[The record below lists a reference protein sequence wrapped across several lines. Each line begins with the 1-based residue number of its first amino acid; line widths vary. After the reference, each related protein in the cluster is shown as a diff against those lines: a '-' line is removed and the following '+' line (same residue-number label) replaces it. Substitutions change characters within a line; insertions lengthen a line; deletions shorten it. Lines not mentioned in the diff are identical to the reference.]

1 MDGCGK
7 QKNRKRSSIRDLFT
21 LAKMENPLFPWR
33 TWPGPEKRGFCFMPG
48 AGHVHPVPVFSAPD
62 ANVMNICLSESLPA
76 AHDQKG
82 HHGRI
87 DQIQQVK

>member
-1 MDGCGK
+1 
-7 QKNRKRSSIRDLFT
+7 
-21 LAKMENPLFPWR
+21 
-33 TWPGPEKRGFCFMPG
+33 MPG